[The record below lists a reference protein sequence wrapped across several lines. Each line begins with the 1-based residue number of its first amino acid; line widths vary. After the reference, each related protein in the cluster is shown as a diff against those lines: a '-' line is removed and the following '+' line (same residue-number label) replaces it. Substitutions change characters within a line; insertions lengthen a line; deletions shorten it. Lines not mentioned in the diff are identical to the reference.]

1 MESVVSDAVAAALV
15 TCWASFDDAAGAKAT
30 TLREEAATTANNA
43 ATAAAV
49 LLAGLIYLV
58 DTSLLALIADQR
70 YLWDT
75 VSFVASYCRECER
88 DIAVYSATEF
98 IRPLTCWTGPN
109 PAFLYRA
116 GPTDVASR
124 AMARSSALQQRSS
137 LCLLRSH
144 SLFICC

>member
-58 DTSLLALIADQR
+58 GTSLLALIANQR
-70 YLWDT
+70 SLGIPYPLLLPT
-75 VSFVASYCRECER
+75 VECER
-88 DIAVYSATEF
+88 ILQF
-98 IRPLTCWTGPN
+98 IRLSG
-109 PAFLYRA
+109 
-116 GPTDVASR
+116 
-124 AMARSSALQQRSS
+124 
-137 LCLLRSH
+137 H
-144 SLFICC
+144 

>member
-15 TCWASFDDAAGAKAT
+15 TCWASFDVAAGAKAT

-70 YLWDT
+70 NLWDT
-75 VSFVASYCRECER
+75 VSFVASYCRECGRER
-88 DIAVYSATEF
+88 Y
-98 IRPLTCWTGPN
+98 C
-109 PAFLYRA
+109 
-116 GPTDVASR
+116 
-124 AMARSSALQQRSS
+124 
-137 LCLLRSH
+137 
-144 SLFICC
+144 SLFGH